1 MQASESSN
9 STSNHHKFT
18 GNIFIFY
25 AYDVGDDIDLKRIEE
40 KRAIDTLPLQAA
52 KYLRYYHTPLA
63 VELPHP
69 HTSSKCLD
77 SKILSFGV
85 ISLAYK
91 IPFQDTLENIRKNL
105 NELDAEFQ
113 EQSVTDAHSIF
124 KKIKKYIKQPR
135 FFHLKSWYVVIQ
147 VDPIESISP
156 ATLKEQY
163 GGIIASSLRFET
175 ESLSEYKKN
184 EILEDA
190 RGYYRGDLIVVDTD
204 AAFVYDDEYKEILDL
219 FEFANI
225 QNLELQY
232 YDQALDKQLDFV
244 YQRQV
249 RTLPIKAYLPF
260 IGTRMKDPISAL
272 GLLKVDIQ
280 SIIERLDRS
289 IKLAGE
295 SYTSEIYTLLVE
307 KLDLDNWKASIDNKL
322 EIIKDIYT
330 VYQDK
335 IDTIRE
341 DLLSVLIIV
350 LIFIE
355 LIIGILNY
363 LKT

>member
-1 MQASESSN
+1 MQSSDPN
-9 STSNHHKFT
+9 SSVINQHKFT

-25 AYDVGDDIDLKRIEE
+25 AYDVGDDIDLKKIEE
-40 KRAIDTLPLQAA
+40 KRSIDTLPLQSA

-69 HTSSKCLD
+69 HTSSKCFD
-77 SKILSFGV
+77 SKVHSFGV

-91 IPFQDTLENIRKNL
+91 IPFNDTLENIRTNL
-105 NELDAEFQ
+105 NKLDAEFQ
-113 EQSVTDAHSIF
+113 EQSVADAHSIF
-124 KKIKKYIKQPR
+124 KKIKKFIKQPR

-147 VDPIESISP
+147 VDPVKSIGPS
-156 ATLKEQY
+156 TLKEKF
-163 GGIIASSLRFET
+163 GSVIASSLRFET
-175 ESLSEYKKN
+175 ENLSEYKKN

-204 AAFVYDDEYKEILDL
+204 AAFVYDDEYEEILDL
-219 FEFANI
+219 FDFANI

-249 RTLPIKAYLPF
+249 RTLPLKAYLPF
-260 IGTRMKDPISAL
+260 IGTRMKDPVSAL

-289 IKLAGE
+289 VKLAGE
-295 SYTSEIYTLLVE
+295 SYTSEIYTLLIE

-322 EIIKDIYT
+322 DIIKDIYT

-341 DLLSVLIIV
+341 DLLSVLVIL

-355 LIIGILNY
+355 IVVGVLSY
-363 LKT
+363 FKH